1 MRNYFALVAAL
12 TLFAMPLG
20 VEASKYI
27 RAFGTVQS
35 VDHAKNE
42 LSIKDNAGQVHHF
55 MVDPRTEV
63 EVEERATN
71 RDYDTTFSEV
81 KVGDIVDV
89 KAFTPAA
96 GQKALIKDLEINR

>member
-1 MRNYFALVAAL
+1 MRNSFALIAAL
-12 TLFAMPLG
+12 TLFSMPLG

-42 LSIKDNAGQVHHF
+42 LTVKSNDGQMHHF
-55 MVDPRTEV
+55 MVDNRSEV
-63 EVEERATN
+63 EIEDRKAD
-71 RDYDTTFSEV
+71 RDHDTTFNEV

-89 KAFTPAA
+89 KAYLPTA
-96 GQKALIKDLEINR
+96 GQKAVVKDLEINR

>member
-12 TLFAMPLG
+12 TLLAMPLG

-42 LSIKDNAGQVHHF
+42 ISVKDQTGQVHHF
-55 MVDPRTEV
+55 TVDPRTEV
-63 EVEERATN
+63 EVEERATH

-89 KAFTPAA
+89 KAYTTTG
-96 GQKALIKDLEINR
+96 GQKALAKDIEITR